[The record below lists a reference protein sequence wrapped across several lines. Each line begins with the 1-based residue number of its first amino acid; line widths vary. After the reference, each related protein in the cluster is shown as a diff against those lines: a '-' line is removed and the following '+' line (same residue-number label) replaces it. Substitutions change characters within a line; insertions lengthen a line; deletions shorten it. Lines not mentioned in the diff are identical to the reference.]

1 MTFLEKLR
9 DIAARARYSTEPGR
23 VVEELANVLAD
34 EFEQAEAAGGAAP
47 AESAPADSTQTP
59 AA

>member
-9 DIAARARYSTEPGR
+9 DIADRARYSTEPGR
-23 VVEELANVLAD
+23 VVGELANVLAD
-34 EFEQAEAAGGAAP
+34 EFDSPPP
-47 AESAPADSTQTP
+47 AEPTPADSTQTP